1 MNPGRFIL
9 TEEAQKDLDA
19 IGSYTLE
26 RWGPQLVIRYLSQI
40 DETFHNLGLSDGIDR
55 DESAI
60 RPRLLSVRSG
70 SHVIFFRR
78 RGNGDAEV
86 LRILHQR
93 MDFRRHL

>member
-1 MNPGRFIL
+1 MSARHFIL
-9 TEEAQKDLDA
+9 TEEAQIDLDA

-26 RWGPQLVIRYLSQI
+26 RWGPQQVIRYLTQI
-40 DETFHNLGLSDGIDR
+40 DESFHSLGRTKANDR
-55 DESAI
+55 DESRI
-60 RPRLLSVRSG
+60 QPRLLSVKSG

-78 RGNGDAEV
+78 RENGDAEV